1 MSDEKFEKDRASA
14 GPEPEGARTGGEPR
28 TRAAM
33 TGDELDKDHAS
44 VRGESVAVAARP
56 SFAGPAPYGAGADAR
71 SPRRHFATLLCLSD
85 PIWREGKELYALP
98 IALTGA
104 WVKSEGKFSI
114 SRQDLEAMV
123 QNFEK
128 RKNEQVVIDYEHAS
142 EMPEVAKGGPVPAA
156 GWIHELRIRNGD
168 GDGRDPAYAGER
180 LYGLVEWTP
189 QARDMIRSGQYRFF
203 SPAID
208 WGARDKE
215 TGEPQG
221 ATLTSGALTNHPF
234 LEELPPL
241 MLTEFEISHWR
252 FQEGGKEVKKLTLR
266 KTTSGQRAVFDDAGV
281 ELGEFA
287 LDELDLDDG
296 EAAALMSRKAG
307 GMSELF
313 AERIGAAGKS
323 EEEIRQAMAF
333 AEAVGVERAA
343 EDRQR
348 LLLKEAAKN
357 GRLDVE
363 RVKVLAREQK
373 ITLDDFVAAEEVS
386 KALDKATEQGKV
398 LPRDRQFFFEIG
410 LADPER
416 LKAWLKDAPKVIQLG
431 MVGIPACAGPSG
443 NTAAE
448 QMTDLTRAKMNE
460 FKITFSEAA
469 RLVAR
474 ENPELAARYRK
485 EVGKE

>member
-1 MSDEKFEKDRASA
+1 
-14 GPEPEGARTGGEPR
+14 
-28 TRAAM
+28 M

-56 SFAGPAPYGAGADAR
+56 SYAGPAPYGAVADAR
-71 SPRRHFATLLCLSD
+71 APRRHFATLLCLSA
-85 PIWREGKELYALP
+85 PIWREGKELYPLP

-104 WVKSEGKFSI
+104 WVKGEGNFSI

-123 QNFEK
+123 WNFEK

-156 GWIHELRIRNGD
+156 GWIHSLSVRRMDAASSEKLFSGSGMDARVNGNGD
-168 GDGRDPAYAGER
+168 RATGSGRWALDA
-180 LYGLVEWTP
+180 LVEWTA

-215 TGEPQG
+215 TGDPQG

-234 LEELPPL
+234 LEELPPI
-241 MLTEFEISHWR
+241 MLTEFEISNSN
-252 FQEGGKEVKKLTLR
+252 FQEGGEEVKKLTLR

-287 LDELDLDDG
+287 LDELDLDDD
-296 EAAALMSRKAG
+296 EAAGLLSRKAVG
-307 GMSELF
+307 LSELF

-323 EEEIRQAMAF
+323 EEEIRQAMAL
-333 AEAVGVERAA
+333 AESVGAERAA
-343 EDRQR
+343 EERKR
-348 LLLKEAAKN
+348 LLLKEAVKN

-410 LADPER
+410 LAEPEQ
-416 LKAWLKDAPKVIQLG
+416 LKTWLKDAPKVIHLG
-431 MVGIPACAGPSG
+431 TVGIGVPPGG

-460 FKITFSEAA
+460 LKMTFSEAA

-485 EVGKE
+485 EVGRE

>member
-1 MSDEKFEKDRASA
+1 
-14 GPEPEGARTGGEPR
+14 
-28 TRAAM
+28 M

-44 VRGESVAVAARP
+44 GRGESVAIVARP
-56 SFAGPAPYGAGADAR
+56 PCAGLGA
-71 SPRRHFATLLCLSD
+71 PRRHFATLLCLSA
-85 PIWREGKELYALP
+85 PIWREGKELYPLP

-104 WVKSEGKFSI
+104 WVKGEGKFSI
-114 SRQDLEAMV
+114 LRQDLEAMV

-128 RKNEQVVIDYEHAS
+128 RKNEQVVIDFEHAS

-156 GWIHELRIRNGD
+156 GWIHSLSVRRMDAASSEKLFSGSGTGAASSEKLFSGSGMDARVNGNGD
-168 GDGRDPAYAGER
+168 RATESGRWALDA
-180 LYGLVEWTP
+180 LVEWTA
-189 QARDMIRSGQYRFF
+189 QARGMIRSGQYRFF

-241 MLTEFEISHWR
+241 MLTEFDISNLR

-266 KTTSGQRAVFDDAGV
+266 KSTSGQRAVFDDAGV

-296 EAAALMSRKAG
+296 EAAALMSRRAG

-343 EDRQR
+343 EDRKR

-363 RVKVLAREQK
+363 RVKILAREQK
-373 ITLDDFVAAEEVS
+373 ITLEDFVAAEEVS
-386 KALDKATEQGKV
+386 KALDKATEQGKI
-398 LPRDRQFFFEIG
+398 LPRDRQFFFEVG

-416 LKAWLKDAPKVIQLG
+416 LKAWLKDAPKVIHLG
-431 MVGIPACAGPSG
+431 MVGIGVPPSG

-460 FKITFSEAA
+460 LKITFSEAA

-485 EVGKE
+485 EVGRE